1 MENNTAVPAQHKW
14 LRITQATDQPG
25 AHPSVTENKKKE
37 FKSLLDR
44 SVTTREIIFVVAL
57 IFCLTPFVSPP
68 VALLIGFAMAQFV
81 GHPFLH
87 LNHKATS
94 FLLKVSVV
102 GLGFGMNVQSA
113 IHAGRE
119 GILFTVASI
128 IGTLSLGLLLGRFLK
143 IEKKTSHLISCGTAI
158 CGGSAIAAISPLI
171 KAEEKQISVAL
182 GTIFILNSIA
192 LFLFPFIGHQL
203 HLSQMQFG
211 LWSAIAIHD
220 TSSVVGAANKYG
232 AEALQVATTVKLAR
246 ALWIIPVA
254 LLTTLFFKTG
264 KQKIKIPYFIGLFI
278 LGMILNTY
286 LPIIHMVSARIV
298 DLAKIGL
305 TLTLFLIGAGLSR
318 SVLKSVGL
326 KPLIQGVAL
335 WVVISVAA
343 LWAVMH
349 LL

>member
-1 MENNTAVPAQHKW
+1 MQQKIPFMQTKSQIESIIP
-14 LRITQATDQPG
+14 LR
-25 AHPSVTENKKKE
+25 EKFKNLLNKN
-37 FKSLLDR
+37 
-44 SVTTREIIFVVAL
+44 VTTREIIFVIAI
-57 IFCLTPFVSPP
+57 IFCLTSFISPP
-68 VALLIGFAMAQFV
+68 VALLIGFAIAQFI

-113 IHAGRE
+113 VHAGKE
-119 GILFTVASI
+119 GILFTIASI
-128 IGTLSLGLLLGRFLK
+128 TGTLVFGLLLGRFLK

-171 KAEEKQISVAL
+171 KAEEKQLSVAL
-182 GTIFILNSIA
+182 GTVFILNSIA

-232 AEALQVATTVKLAR
+232 AQALQVATTVKLAR

-254 LLTTLFFKTG
+254 LLTTMFFKTG

-278 LGMILNTY
+278 LAMMLNTY
-286 LPIIHMVSARIV
+286 FPIIHPISARLV
-298 DLAKIGL
+298 DLAKTGL
-305 TLTLFLIGAGLSR
+305 TVTLFLIGAGLSK
-318 SVLKSVGL
+318 SVLKVVGI
-326 KPLIQGVAL
+326 KPLIQGIAL
-335 WVVISVAA
+335 WVVISVVA
-343 LWAVMH
+343 LYAVMH
-349 LL
+349 FAV